1 MKLKD
6 VILILLLSVLATTQ
20 VFADPVKFDSLRALI
35 LKDQDDTLKV
45 FHLNEYAYL
54 FRNSYPDSTIIF
66 SNQSIQ
72 LCEKIATTTSIK
84 SWAGYGNAIGNLA
97 IGYRLKGDYPKA
109 KEFYFKAL
117 AMDQKMGYKFGI
129 GKRLV
134 GISNMYLNVG
144 DLPNALK
151 YSFKALEANTEIKN
165 ERAIALSLGII
176 GNVNAELG
184 NFDIALINEF
194 KSLKTFEKIND
205 YNNTQA
211 TYTQIGRIYK
221 ELKQYAKSI
230 TYLNKAL
237 VVANENDLMQQKAE
251 TLNELGSVYLALNEY
266 QKSINYIKE
275 ALNISLK
282 NKIKS
287 EIAIAYFNYGCNL
300 LYLDS
305 LEKSEQLL
313 NNALAISIE
322 SAALSKQV
330 LIYEKLYELYEKKQ
344 LISKSFTYF
353 KLFINLKD
361 SVYNKINAQ
370 KIMII
375 EFEKLKSEENL
386 KQKENQIIA
395 LQEIEKQKT
404 FRNYFLGGF
413 ALMLIIAGFSFRSY
427 RLKQKDNVIIN
438 KQKLIV
444 ENQNHEI
451 TDSIQYAQ
459 RIQQAILPTKETI
472 AKAFP
477 QSFVLF
483 KPKDIVS
490 GDFYWFQQIDDKQFI
505 AACDCTGHGVPG
517 ALMSMVAT
525 DMLNESLVHTKD
537 VGLILSQTNKSI
549 KTALKQTNEDDS
561 TRDGM
566 DLALCCFSNL
576 ESENAI
582 VTYAGA
588 YRPLWLIKKDAKEI
602 TEYKATKAAI
612 GGLTDE
618 NQVFESHTI
627 PLQKGDTI
635 YLSSDGYADQFS
647 PADKKLMTK
656 KFKEILLSIQH
667 LNMREQQSYLDQ
679 FITDWKGNMEQT
691 DDILVIGVRV

>member
-667 LNMREQQSYLDQ
+667 LNMTEQQSYLDQ